1 MVLGVA
7 PCGVTRQSFDL
18 DQQEPEERSVD
29 LPLKK
34 CSWDSLGRLHREG
47 QSMAKVAAGERRAD
61 PRSSVTAVEL
71 QLRQRLAEL
80 THSSRYSVV
89 SELAATIAHE
99 INQPLGAIV
108 TNTETLEALLQ
119 SPAPDLT
126 ELRKIAADIQ
136 SDSQRAAD
144 IIRHLRNPLKGSTLE
159 LREVDLAT
167 PVRDAIQFFLV
178 LAVARN
184 DSASSSIAPMPLP
197 VRGNVVQL
205 HQVILSLIVNAMDA
219 MSDRK
224 VLIATER
231 MDNFA
236 KVSVF
241 DRGPGVPPDK
251 LKKIF
256 DLFFSTKEKMGMG
269 LSIARTIIEAHNGQ
283 IWAENVVGGGAVFHI
298 RLPLATFPD

>member
-1 MVLGVA
+1 
-7 PCGVTRQSFDL
+7 
-18 DQQEPEERSVD
+18 
-29 LPLKK
+29 
-34 CSWDSLGRLHREG
+34 
-47 QSMAKVAAGERRAD
+47 MAKVAAGERRAD
-61 PRSSVTAVEL
+61 PRSSVTAVEV

-108 TNTETLEALLQ
+108 TNTETLEELLQ

-126 ELRKIAADIQ
+126 ELRAIAADIRL
-136 SDSQRAAD
+136 DTQRAAD
-144 IIRHLRNPLKGSTLE
+144 VIRHLRNPLKGSTLE
-159 LREVDLAT
+159 LREVDLAK
-167 PVRDAIQFFLV
+167 PVRDAIQFFLA

-184 DSASSSIAPMPLP
+184 DSVSSSIAPMPLP
-197 VRGNVVQL
+197 VKGNVVQL

-219 MSDRK
+219 MSDLPVDQRK

-241 DRGPGVPPDK
+241 DRGPGVPPEK

-256 DLFFSTKEKMGMG
+256 DLFFSTKGKMGMG
-269 LSIARTIIEAHNGQ
+269 LSIARTIIEAHDGQ